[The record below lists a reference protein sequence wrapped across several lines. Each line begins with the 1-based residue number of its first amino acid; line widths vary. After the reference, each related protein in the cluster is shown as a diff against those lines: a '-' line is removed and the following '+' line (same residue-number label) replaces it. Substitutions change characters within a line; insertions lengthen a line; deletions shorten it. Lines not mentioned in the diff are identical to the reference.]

1 MLDIIT
7 GYESVHN
14 INLFA
19 VKWIHSLRWK
29 NYERETGAAV
39 VICWFRFS
47 ESNISNIFN

>member
-29 NYERETGAAV
+29 NERETVVAI

-47 ESNISNIFN
+47 EPNISNIFN